1 MQCAPR
7 IHAESVSLPLQM
19 HNLDQVA
26 SELGSVD
33 GASAIVTFEVASGEP
48 KSLVCDG
55 PMPVAAGQPP
65 LVTVLGA
72 VASGKYSNVVSG
84 PELVL
89 RFHAIDKEDMLCTGK
104 TVQSWL
110 EEQLRG
116 DGYEF
121 LVEWDDNLKRVA
133 TQADLAAEHAVRL
146 SASAIRYA
154 CKFQRLCAPTRDRA
168 KIAVAVHHASS
179 SMRVCL
185 VHNLPHV
192 PLGAPCQHSGL
203 RARERGSTPCR
214 IAWQSSA
221 QSARA
226 LHRFK

>member
-7 IHAESVSLPLQM
+7 IHADSVSSPLQM

-33 GASAIVTFEVASGEP
+33 GASAIVAFAVTSGEP

-65 LVTVLGA
+65 PVTVLGA

-104 TVQSWL
+104 TLQSWL

-116 DGYEF
+116 NGYEF
-121 LVEWDDNLKRVA
+121 LVEWDDKRIA
-133 TQADLAAEHAVRL
+133 IPADLAAEHAVRL
-146 SASAIRYA
+146 PASATRYA
-154 CKFQRLCAPTRDRA
+154 CKVERLHAPTVD
-168 KIAVAVHHASS
+168 
-179 SMRVCL
+179 
-185 VHNLPHV
+185 
-192 PLGAPCQHSGL
+192 L
-203 RARERGSTPCR
+203 RPS
-214 IAWQSSA
+214 
-221 QSARA
+221 
-226 LHRFK
+226 

>member
-7 IHAESVSLPLQM
+7 IHAENVTLPLQM

-26 SELGSVD
+26 SDLGSVD
-33 GASAIVTFEVASGEP
+33 GASAIVTFDVTSGEP

-55 PMPVAAGQPP
+55 PMPAAAGQPP

-84 PELVL
+84 PELIL

-104 TVQSWL
+104 TLQSWL

-121 LVEWDDNLKRVA
+121 LVEWDSTVIP
-133 TQADLAAEHAVRL
+133 ADLAAEHAVRP
-146 SASAIRYA
+146 SASATLYA
-154 CKFQRLCAPTRDRA
+154 CKIER
-168 KIAVAVHHASS
+168 I
-179 SMRVCL
+179 VC
-185 VHNLPHV
+185 P
-192 PLGAPCQHSGL
+192 
-203 RARERGSTPCR
+203 RRT
-214 IAWQSSA
+214 
-221 QSARA
+221 
-226 LHRFK
+226 